1 MARVYPVCYLPK
13 SSCIKDK
20 SNKVIVSKFTDKTRK
35 YRNISF
41 NLTHLLRTDN

>member
-20 SNKVIVSKFTDKTRK
+20 SNKVIVSKFNDKT
-35 YRNISF
+35 
-41 NLTHLLRTDN
+41 